1 MHRNYCPE
9 GEEVLHAEQSFHMQH
24 NYEFFGFCVLFRL
37 QKISVLSLHNL
48 AVMTKSCSASTFNV
62 GYRVLVR
69 PCFFFFFHQI
79 IQVFKTLMWCL
90 RDSLSYVV
98 WVFLIYLWVKKFVK
112 ICVML
117 FKMCSFVFETICQTG
132 P

>member
-90 RDSLSYVV
+90 REQFELCCLSI
-98 WVFLIYLWVKKFVK
+98 FDIFIGKK
-112 ICVML
+112 IC
-117 FKMCSFVFETICQTG
+117 KNMCNVI
-132 P
+132 

>member
-1 MHRNYCPE
+1 MHRNYCLE

-69 PCFFFFFHQI
+69 PCLFFFFSSNYSIFQNTY
-79 IQVFKTLMWCL
+79 VMFKRQFELCCL
-90 RDSLSYVV
+90 SIFDIFMS
-98 WVFLIYLWVKKFVK
+98 KK
-112 ICVML
+112 IC
-117 FKMCSFVFETICQTG
+117 KNMCNVI
-132 P
+132 